1 MGVSVIG
8 SYPDYIKVS
17 DKLGARRF
25 DIGDAWHALPDDS
38 ARWEANRFFLDKMLE
53 AGDTF
58 VWSTDPRS
66 LRPGPWLFREAYY
79 LLSKGEAFPIKRV
92 WVP

>member
-8 SYPDYIKVS
+8 SYPDYIEVS

-38 ARWEANRFFLDKMLE
+38 ARWEANRFFLDKIPE
-53 AGDTF
+53 VHDTF
-58 VWSTDPRS
+58 VRSTDPRW

-79 LLSKGEAFPIKRV
+79 LLSKGEAFPTERL